1 MKKQTTA
8 AAAVTVVS
16 IAVAIVVNLLT
27 SGWSW
32 TFFVLLAVL
41 AVIWVALAVWQV
53 SAGRTKPLGAPPVA
67 SASGIVARPELSGKI
82 VRLLLGTGT
91 RKVAITT
98 GLWGAG
104 GFGKTTLAA
113 EVCENK
119 EIKAAF
125 GTNIWWVTVGQ
136 EVRGAALADTIND
149 VIKRIDGQSPGL
161 TRPEQAGMHLGALL
175 KERGRS
181 LLVVDDVWSAEQL
194 RPFLD
199 AGRGCT
205 LLVTTR
211 FSDVLPSDADPVEV
225 NQMRQEQAS
234 ALVNSGIAGLPDS
247 VRDGLLDITG
257 RWPLALSLANAALRR
272 ADRTGADVTET
283 AQKLLQRLQNLG
295 PAALDVTDA
304 DRRDRTVAATLES
317 SLSLLGE
324 RRDRVVELAIFPED
338 TDIPRDLIALLW
350 HRTARLSPDETDLL
364 CQEVVDLSLATGLH
378 RVRLHDVIRTYLR
391 HECGLDRLTALHNTF
406 LDGVA
411 ATLPPGAAGWWQI
424 PGEQE
429 HLWRTLAYHLTGAQ
443 RTGELAALVEAP
455 AWIIGKLRR
464 FGPVAVAEDVALV
477 DNEHSR
483 ELTRFLDQ
491 LGHTLTPTIPE
502 HAVVNALAHRLA
514 HYPALSKL
522 HEAAIAETRSVPR
535 LVPSAPMPDLPDPAL
550 KRVLTGHDHA
560 VKACDFS
567 PTGAWLATVGADDT
581 IRVWEPQSGR
591 VLQVITTNTWLFSE
605 SALSPDGRWLAVEG
619 FRSVVN
625 VFDTET
631 WTVQAALEGR
641 GTVRCFTFTADSRTL
656 VLADSRDQL
665 IVWDVVT
672 GKKLRQF
679 KIEQNLDH
687 CVALTGTT
695 VLGVDDGL
703 VRLWDT
709 DTGKHATFTE
719 LQTTYGVTDVALDPD
734 HRWAALAGDFGIAV
748 HDLARPGRPA
758 RMLRHHT
765 DLTAVASSPS
775 GDLLATGDAKGMIT
789 IWTVAEWRPVGQIAA
804 HGSAIN
810 ALAFSPDGST
820 LASTSADGT
829 ARLWNPALASERAQH
844 TAASTCAA
852 APDGTWLAIGT
863 PTNTIIQRLAPPQP
877 ALELEF
883 ATRAYSLV
891 ALHGGR
897 QLLVELVS
905 EVLLCDAGDW
915 RAGRVLAHPEGNTL
929 SSATGG
935 GSYVCAQSGGQG
947 LLWDVD
953 NWGPPR
959 FVVADGDSVRLAD
972 RPMPESPRRAVP
984 LLRRSAPPEIVEAAV
999 APSGSSVVVTTDTAV
1014 FVLGPATG
1022 EVIKTVNVG
1031 TQPYGARVTPGDRW
1045 LLVGVQD
1052 GLQVWSTNTWTRHTV
1067 LTEISS
1073 DLEGAAWT
1081 PDNSVVAMVTKDQT
1095 VRIYDNT
1102 DWRCLTSIRLDGTV
1116 TGCTWAGNTD
1126 LVVVGGHGVYRFDFR
1141 GGSPEAEG

>member
-1 MKKQTTA
+1 MTKQTTA

-41 AVIWVALAVWQV
+41 AAVWVALAVWQV

-82 VRLLLGTGT
+82 VRLLLGTGS

-113 EVCENK
+113 EVCENE

-175 KERGRS
+175 KERGRA

-211 FSDVLPSDADPVEV
+211 FSDVLPGDAEPVEV
-225 NQMRQEQAS
+225 NQMRPDQAS
-234 ALVNSGIAGLPDS
+234 ALVNSGLTGLPDS
-247 VRDGLLDITG
+247 VRDDLLDITG

-272 ADRTGADVTET
+272 ADRTGADVVET
-283 AQKLLQRLQNLG
+283 AQKLLQRLQDLG

-317 SLSLLGE
+317 SLSLLGG

-338 TDIPRDLIALLW
+338 TDIPRELIALLW
-350 HRTARLSPDETDLL
+350 HRTAGLSSDETDLL
-364 CQEVVDLSLATGLH
+364 CQEIVDLSLATGGH
-378 RVRLHDVIRTYLR
+378 RVRLHDVIRSYLR
-391 HECGLDRLTALHNTF
+391 HECGLDRLTQLHNAL
-406 LDGVA
+406 LDAVA
-411 ATLPPGAAGWWQI
+411 ATLPPDSAGWWEI

-443 RTGELAALVEAP
+443 RTEELAELVEAP
-455 AWIIGKLRR
+455 AWLIGKLRK

-491 LGHTLTPTIPE
+491 LGHTLTPTVPE

-514 HYPALSKL
+514 HYPALSNL
-522 HEAAIAETRSVPR
+522 HEAAIAETRGVPR

-550 KRVLTGHDHA
+550 KRVLTGHDRA
-560 VKACDFS
+560 VQGCTFS
-567 PTGAWLATVGADDT
+567 PTGTWLATVDTDDT
-581 IRVWEPQSGR
+581 VRVWDPVSGR
-591 VLQVITTNTWLFSE
+591 VLQVIATSAWLS
-605 SALSPDGRWLAVEG
+605 STCALSPDGKWLAVKG
-619 FRSVVN
+619 FRSLVQ
-625 VFDTET
+625 VFDTDT
-631 WTVQAALEGR
+631 WAEQGVLEIR
-641 GTVRCFTFTADSRTL
+641 NPVACFTFLPDSRTL
-656 VLADSRDQL
+656 VTTDSRNQL
-665 IVWDVVT
+665 TVWDVVT

-679 KIEQNLDH
+679 KIEHDLEH

-695 VLGVDDGL
+695 LLGVDDGQ
-703 VRLWDT
+703 VRLWDAN
-709 DTGKHATFTE
+709 TGKHSMFTE
-719 LQTTYGVTDVALDPD
+719 LQMTYGVSGTAVDPS
-734 HRWAALAGDFGIAV
+734 HRWAALSGDFGLAV
-748 HDLARPGRPA
+748 HDLTRPGQPA

-765 DLTAVASSPS
+765 DLTAVAFSPR
-775 GDLLATGDAKGMIT
+775 GDLLATADDKGMIT
-789 IWTVAEWRPVGQIAA
+789 IWSVAEWRPVGQIAA
-804 HGSAIN
+804 HGAEIN

-820 LASTSADGT
+820 LASASDDTT
-829 ARLWNPALASERAQH
+829 ARLWDPALASERTQH
-844 TAASTCAA
+844 TAASHCAA
-852 APDGTWLAIGT
+852 APDGAWLAVGM
-863 PTNTIIQRLAPPQP
+863 PTSTIIQRLAPPEP
-877 ALELEF
+877 AVELEF
-883 ATRAYSLV
+883 ADGAFRLV
-891 ALHGGR
+891 TLRGGK
-897 QLLVELVS
+897 QLLVEMVS
-905 EVLLCDAGDW
+905 ELLLCDAGDW
-915 RAGRVLAHPEGNTL
+915 RAGRVLTHPKGNTL
-929 SSATGG
+929 NSASGG
-935 GSYVCAQSGGQG
+935 GSFVCAESDGQA
-947 LLWDVD
+947 LLWDID

-959 FVVADGDSVRLAD
+959 FVVVDGESVRLTD
-972 RPMPESPRRAVP
+972 RPVPEGQRRSLP
-984 LLRRSAPPEIVEAAV
+984 LRRRTEPPEIIGAVV
-999 APSGSSVVVTTDTAV
+999 APSGGSVVVATDTAV
-1014 FVLGPATG
+1014 FVLAPQTGELIATVDVGGRATG
-1022 EVIKTVNVG
+1022 TLVS
-1031 TQPYGARVTPGDRW
+1031 PDDRW
-1045 LLVGVQD
+1045 LLVGVRD
-1052 GLQVWSTNTWTRHTV
+1052 ALQVWSTDTWTRLTV

-1073 DLEGAAWT
+1073 DVKGAAWT
-1081 PDNSVVAMVTKDQT
+1081 PDNSLIAVVTEDQI
-1095 VRIYDNT
+1095 VRIYDSA
-1102 DWRCLTSIRLDGTV
+1102 DWQCLTSIRLDGTV
-1116 TGCTWAGNTD
+1116 AGCDWAGNTD
-1126 LVVVGGHGVYRFDFR
+1126 LVVVGGHGVYRFDFC
-1141 GGSPEAEG
+1141 GGSPDAAG